1 MLKTKSVMLYIFI
14 MVLFI
19 LLFASFD
26 AEPYFEYAAY
36 MDVTDVGMYRAL
48 TDNLSGLRPEEP
60 SGPDAPTGSVT
71 EYVLNDE
78 SSVIKS
84 YKFIL
89 YYLDYADY
97 PTNGIFDSDLLDALK
112 RYQAERLL
120 DVSGILDRETMEAL
134 DSEVLTFS
142 EGKYGDAIL
151 YYKDR
156 LQSLGYYPKN
166 ATLTDGFDA
175 ELTDILKKYQK
186 NNGLAQNGM
195 LDVDTQVCL
204 RKPLENQADA
214 EGKVANPDE
223 TVVTTQEGGSR
234 GN

>member
-1 MLKTKSVMLYIFI
+1 MLKPKSVMLYIFI

-36 MDVTDVGMYRAL
+36 MDVTDAGMYRAL
-48 TDNLSGLRPEEP
+48 TDNMTGLRPEEP
-60 SGPDAPTGSVT
+60 DSPDTPVGTVV

-89 YYLDYADY
+89 YYLDYAEY
-97 PTNGIFDSDLLDALK
+97 PSNGIFDSDLLNALK
-112 RYQAERLL
+112 LYQAERLL
-120 DVSGILDRETMEAL
+120 EVTGILDRATMESL
-134 DSEVLTFS
+134 DSEVLTYS
-142 EGKYGDAIL
+142 EGKYGDPIL

-166 ATLTDGFDA
+166 AALTDGFDA
-175 ELTDILKKYQK
+175 ELTEILKKYQK
-186 NNGLAQNGM
+186 NNGLAQNGL

-214 EGKVANPDE
+214 DGKVQNPDA
-223 TVVTTQEGGSR
+223 TTVTTQ
-234 GN
+234 N

>member
-36 MDVTDVGMYRAL
+36 MDVTDAGMYRAL

-112 RYQAERLL
+112 GKNFDVVLISESMLRENTECFLDDMTLEDVRKAIGKPVRIVENTGNSFIRALYLL
-120 DVSGILDRETMEAL
+120 EAYH
-134 DSEVLTFS
+134 E
-142 EGKYGDAIL
+142 
-151 YYKDR
+151 
-156 LQSLGYYPKN
+156 
-166 ATLTDGFDA
+166 
-175 ELTDILKKYQK
+175 
-186 NNGLAQNGM
+186 
-195 LDVDTQVCL
+195 
-204 RKPLENQADA
+204 
-214 EGKVANPDE
+214 
-223 TVVTTQEGGSR
+223 
-234 GN
+234 

>member
-1 MLKTKSVMLYIFI
+1 MLKPKSVLLYIFI

-36 MDVTDVGMYRAL
+36 MDVTDSGMYRAL
-48 TDNLSGLRPEEP
+48 TDNMSGLRPEEP
-60 SGPDAPTGSVT
+60 AGGDDQPGYVA

-78 SSVIKS
+78 SSVIRS

-89 YYLDYADY
+89 YYLDYAEY
-97 PTNGIFDSDLLDALK
+97 PTNGIFDSDLLEALR
-112 RYQAERLL
+112 RYQTERLL
-120 DVSGILDRETMEAL
+120 DVSGILDKATMESL
-134 DSEVLTFS
+134 DSEVLTYS

-156 LQSLGYYPKN
+156 LQELGYYPQN
-166 ATLTDGFDA
+166 AVLTDGFD
-175 ELTDILKKYQK
+175 EEMTDIIKKYQK
-186 NNGLAQNGM
+186 NNGLAQNGT

-204 RKPLENQADA
+204 RKPLENQADVD
-214 EGKVANPDE
+214 GKVQNPDA
-223 TVVTTQEGGSR
+223 TVVTTDEGRSR

>member
-1 MLKTKSVMLYIFI
+1 MLKPKSVLLYIFI

-36 MDVTDVGMYRAL
+36 MDVTDSGMYRAL
-48 TDNLSGLRPEEP
+48 TDNMSGLRPEEP
-60 SGPDAPTGSVT
+60 VGGDDQTGYVT

-78 SSVIKS
+78 SSVIRS

-89 YYLDYADY
+89 YYLDYAEY
-97 PTNGIFDSDLLDALK
+97 PSNGIFDSDLLEAVK
-112 RYQAERLL
+112 RYQTERLL
-120 DVSGILDRETMEAL
+120 DVNGILDKATMESL
-134 DSEVLTFS
+134 DSEVLTYS

-175 ELTDILKKYQK
+175 EMTGIIKKYQK
-186 NNGLAQNGM
+186 NNGLAQNGT

-204 RKPLENQADA
+204 RKPLENQADVD
-214 EGKVANPDE
+214 GKVQNPDD
-223 TVVTTQEGGSR
+223 TVVTTDEGGSR